1 MMQVSLRKGDT
12 MDRFTTSALALLVGL
27 ALIVLGIADVA
38 SDPGVSLAVGG
49 ALVLAPLVA
58 SLADRRRNGRP
69 EC

>member
-1 MMQVSLRKGDT
+1 

-38 SDPGVSLAVGG
+38 GNSSVSLIVGA

-58 SLADRRRNGRP
+58 SVADRRRARRP
-69 EC
+69 AR

>member
-1 MMQVSLRKGDT
+1 

-38 SDPGVSLAVGG
+38 SDPGVSLVVGG

-58 SLADRRRNGRP
+58 SLADRRRDGRP

>member
-1 MMQVSLRKGDT
+1 

-27 ALIVLGIADVA
+27 ALIVLGITDIAG
-38 SDPGVSLAVGG
+38 DPGVSLVVGG

-58 SLADRRRNGRP
+58 SGADRRRSGRP